1 MGNSGM
7 VAFWEAQGPQTEGGP
22 MRKLQLQTSPPVSF
36 GLQQSNFIEAQDQPL
51 LVCLLNAKK
60 GKIESKMTSVV
71 KAS

>member
-1 MGNSGM
+1 M
-7 VAFWEAQGPQTEGGP
+7 VTFWEAEGPQTEGWP
-22 MRKLQLQTSPPVSF
+22 LRKLQLQTLPPVSF